1 MTTIVIIAALLFLAC
16 LTFWLNKENLRV
28 LRRWH
33 LHYVSNLPYRQGI
46 EIILLSFQ
54 LCLIFGYFL
63 FLWSKGESTSYF
75 ASFLGQGN
83 FDWRFFCFLILYIL
97 ALIEVTMFVLI
108 GLIEVVFKIDSRATF
123 QKMTWL
129 AFTKQQPLTSILFLL
144 LTTLTDAAFYFG
156 IVHLSLREERWGF
169 LLTVLSFA
177 VVKACSFKGNPEKI
191 VAFLLFLNIG
201 IWCMV
206 ATLLYSW
213 FVGMLLLGLTYMIIS
228 FKEQHR

>member
-1 MTTIVIIAALLFLAC
+1 
-16 LTFWLNKENLRV
+16 
-28 LRRWH
+28 
-33 LHYVSNLPYRQGI
+33 
-46 EIILLSFQ
+46 
-54 LCLIFGYFL
+54 
-63 FLWSKGESTSYF
+63 
-75 ASFLGQGN
+75 
-83 FDWRFFCFLILYIL
+83 
-97 ALIEVTMFVLI
+97 MFVLI

-129 AFTKQQPLTSILFLL
+129 AFTKQQPLASILLLL

-177 VVKACSFKGNPEKI
+177 VVKACSFKGNLERI
-191 VAFLLFLNIG
+191 AALLLFLNVG

-206 ATLLYSW
+206 ATIVYGWL
-213 FVGMLLLGLTYMIIS
+213 VGALLLGLTYMMIS